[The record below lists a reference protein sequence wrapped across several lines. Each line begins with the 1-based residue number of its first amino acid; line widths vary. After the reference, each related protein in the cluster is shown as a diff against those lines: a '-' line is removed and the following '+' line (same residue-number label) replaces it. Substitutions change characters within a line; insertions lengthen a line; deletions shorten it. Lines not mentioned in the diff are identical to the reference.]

1 MATYEYRCEMCQK
14 LETVTRAM
22 TDVLPRDPYCVN
34 CMIPMKRVYTA
45 APIHF
50 KGKDWGFQ

>member
-1 MATYEYRCEMCQK
+1 MATYDYRCEMCQK

-34 CMIPMKRVYTA
+34 CMIPMKRIYTA